1 MVARSAFLARSITSH
16 DVNAEHEAVVTTMG
30 PRPSPT
36 ARFCFSH
43 PAHCIALGFGAGLS
57 PVAPGT
63 IGTFVAIPLAML
75 LWRTTNDA
83 GYFVAVI
90 VLTFIGVWAAARTSR
105 DLGVDDHGG
114 IVIDEIAAFLA
125 MLYFVE
131 GMVWHIALAFVLFRA
146 FDIVKPPPIR
156 WVDAHAKGGVG
167 VMADD
172 FVAAAFALLVWKL
185 VVFFVS

>member
-1 MVARSAFLARSITSH
+1 MRSER
-16 DVNAEHEAVVTTMG
+16 EAVIATTE

-57 PVAPGT
+57 PVVPGT
-63 IGTFVAIPLAML
+63 IGTFVAIPLAL
-75 LWRTTNDA
+75 ILWRTTNDA
-83 GYFVAVI
+83 GFIVAVI
-90 VLTFIGVWAAARTSR
+90 VLTLIGVWAGARTSR
-105 DLGVDDHGG
+105 DLGVDDHGS

-131 GMVWHIALAFVLFRA
+131 VGIWHIAFAFVLFRA

-156 WVDAHAKGGVG
+156 WVDAHVKGGIG

-172 FVAAAFALLVWKL
+172 FVAAAFALLVHEL
-185 VVFFVS
+185 VVVFVS